1 MPEPSFES
9 SREKCGN
16 RGGRF
21 FGIESNAAKISRP
34 AKVVGGRPSF
44 AAAARAALSAKLAE
58 THHQH
63 IFAELLRQLFG
74 GMYF

>member
-1 MPEPSFES
+1 LNQAERNVAIAENGFLGLSQT
-9 SREKCGN
+9 
-16 RGGRF
+16 
-21 FGIESNAAKISRP
+21 AAKISRP
-34 AKVVGGRPSF
+34 AKVVGGRPSYT
-44 AAAARAALSAKLAE
+44 AAARAALSAKLAE

>member
-1 MPEPSFES
+1 V
-9 SREKCGN
+9 
-16 RGGRF
+16 
-21 FGIESNAAKISRP
+21 ADP
-34 AKVVGGRPSF
+34 ALPPPHET
-44 AAAARAALSAKLAE
+44 ALSAKLAE